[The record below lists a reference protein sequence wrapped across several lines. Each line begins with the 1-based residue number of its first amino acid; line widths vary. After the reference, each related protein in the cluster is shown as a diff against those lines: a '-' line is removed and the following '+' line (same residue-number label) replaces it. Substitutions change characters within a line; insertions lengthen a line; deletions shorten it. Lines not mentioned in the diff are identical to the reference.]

1 MVIRYFAF
9 LRDITRKSEQ
19 LWPEP
24 AGRLADLL
32 HALSNKYGPGFR
44 YWVLENDGQLSHHSI
59 ILVNGRD
66 ARDLNGLDTALK
78 PDDIIAIFPPVAG
91 G

>member
-9 LRDITRKSEQ
+9 LRDITRVREQ
-19 LWPEP
+19 TWNNPPDRLGDLLVALSRRYGPTFQRFVLEP
-24 AGRLADLL
+24 DGRL
-32 HALSNKYGPGFR
+32 S
-44 YWVLENDGQLSHHSI
+44 EMSI
-59 ILVNGRD
+59 VLVNGKD
-66 ARDLNGLDTALK
+66 SRDLAGLDSPLG

>member
-9 LRDITRKSEQ
+9 LRDITRTGEQ
-19 LWPEP
+19 ILNDPP
-24 AGRLADLL
+24 DRLETLL
-32 HALSNKYGPGFR
+32 HTLSQRYGPGFR
-44 YWVLENDGQLSHHSI
+44 RWVLEADGRLSEMSI
-59 ILVNGRD
+59 VLVNGRD
-66 ARDLNGLDTALK
+66 ARDLNGLDTPLR

>member
-9 LRDITRKSEQ
+9 LRDITGTGEQ
-19 LWPEP
+19 VWNQP
-24 AGRLADLL
+24 AACLNDLL
-32 HALSNKYGPGFR
+32 QGLSRRYGAGFR
-44 YWVLENDGQLSHHSI
+44 RWIFEPDGRISQSSI

-66 ARDLNGLDTALK
+66 ARELQGLDTPLK
-78 PDDIIAIFPPVAG
+78 PGDVIAIFPPVAG

>member
-1 MVIRYFAF
+1 MEIRYFAH
-9 LRDITRKSEQ
+9 LREITRVKEHT
-19 LWPEP
+19 WETPP
-24 AGRLADLL
+24 DRLGDLL
-32 HALSNKYGPGFR
+32 TALSRRFGPSFQR
-44 YWVLENDGQLSHHSI
+44 WVLEPDGRLSELSI

-66 ARDLNGLDTALK
+66 SRELRGLDTPLK